1 MGTRMGRARLCAA
14 YTELRRLIMRGE
26 RLPMVRVAS
35 NLVLASSSWANHRL
49 RRRGRCGGKGP
60 GAGLCAAQQLNVA
73 CKG

>member
-1 MGTRMGRARLCAA
+1 MGTRMGKARLCAA
-14 YTELRRLIMRGE
+14 YTELRRLTMRGE

-35 NLVLASSSWANHRL
+35 SLALAWSSSANQ
-49 RRRGRCGGKGP
+49 RRRSRGRAGGKGP